1 MMRIEI
7 GEEAKYSDDDDD
19 DELITEN
26 GRQMINRAL
35 QEANLY
41 ALHKLKNMYKH
52 WE

>member
-19 DELITEN
+19 ELIAEDD
-26 GRQMINRAL
+26 RQMIKGAL
-35 QEANLY
+35 QEANMY